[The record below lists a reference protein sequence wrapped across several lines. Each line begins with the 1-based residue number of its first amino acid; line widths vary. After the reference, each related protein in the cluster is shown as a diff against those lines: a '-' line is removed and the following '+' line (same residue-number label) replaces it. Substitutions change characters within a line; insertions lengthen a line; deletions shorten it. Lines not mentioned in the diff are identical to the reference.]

1 MLKMLNHLHEWNF
14 IVTFVVGKIIYNKK
28 GVILMNSTFFIYLHT

>member
-1 MLKMLNHLHEWNF
+1 MLKVLIRLANWNF

-28 GVILMNSTFFIYLHT
+28 GVIK

>member
-1 MLKMLNHLHEWNF
+1 MLKVLIRLANWNF

-28 GVILMNSTFFIYLHT
+28 GTF